1 MMYMKVFR
9 NPNPGKKPEMIE
21 EKPKAKPKKTYK
33 RKKTGTVSYT
43 HLTLPTTD

>member
-9 NPNPGKKPEMIE
+9 NPNPGKKPEMVE

-33 RKKTGTVSYT
+33 RKKTGTKTGQYSSNG
-43 HLTLPTTD
+43 